1 MSTTG
6 RSKANSV
13 VTGRGKNKDQY
24 GRKFGK
30 VQKFA
35 MLEFTKSMWTQDA
48 EASIRNILK
57 HDIGKKCL
65 LEFLKMEYNEDG
77 LQFVIDAQKL
87 DSIPENERKQ
97 FAINLYNCFMQSKMN
112 GIGQQ
117 ERTNETQKLWDT
129 ANSSENVYVNENS
142 VLQKIKEECDVIM
155 NSLALDA
162 FPRFIQSKYCNK
174 VLEVLRSQGNNE
186 MDGVM
191 NSMNMNAPK
200 DADEWLNSFVSIAES
215 LPACIVISDMT
226 IPGAPMVYVNDSF
239 CNTTGYSRGEATG
252 RNCRFLQG
260 PETEPDAI
268 QVIRSTLSKG
278 TDCHVKLT
286 NYRKNGDKF
295 QNLLSMRP
303 VFDADNIY
311 RYVIGVQFELKN
323 DANLKPRLIQL
334 DKLLRL
340 LPSKLPF
347 KSKAS
352 SRAKGMMAVKT
363 SGEANDMVKNKEYI
377 EKQASMMETQENIE
391 NKDRPKSIMKTNS
404 NTNTRLNYDLTNA
417 AFTKIMWLNNVN
429 NSCRG
434 VLLDELGRTYFKQY
448 IESNCSKMLQTQFE
462 FFENGLKCRTTEG
475 AEQLKQIR
483 KSHMK
488 MVKNE
493 MFYCTTNEIQIGTL
507 DSTDW
512 APIFQNMCGWHD
524 QTIQL
529 FVTIF
534 PQFLDSNLFNEYISK
549 LSAQEKS
556 GINSSIQTC
565 ACEVDL
571 FSDVAWLE
579 MFKIMSENV
588 KCGMVVSDMTVP
600 GIPLVYINE
609 GFKNVTGYGKEK
621 IGTSCK
627 FLQGKDT
634 EDYLNDEIMTAL
646 QQNDKLLIK
655 LHNYKQNGEKFQCLF
670 ALHPVFGAKP
680 DYEYKYQIG
689 IQMDFKASPD
699 IKDYILEMELVLKY
713 LPDVITGEPKGIND
727 IALNEG
733 NGQSSMS
740 SPMGGMGQ
748 SSMSSPMGGMGQS
761 SMSSPMG
768 GMGQPSMSSP
778 MGGMGQPSMNEFSA
792 NPPEHSNNPSF
803 KSPRG
808 MF

>member
-1 MSTTG
+1 MRQTG
-6 RSKANSV
+6 KSRGTSV

-30 VQKFA
+30 VQKNA
-35 MLEFTKSMWTQDA
+35 MLEFTKSLWIQNA
-48 EASIRNILK
+48 ESSIRNIMK
-57 HDIGKKCL
+57 YEVGQQCF
-65 LEFLKMEYNEDG
+65 LEFLKTEYNEDG
-77 LQFVIDAQKL
+77 LLFVIDSQKL
-87 DSIPENERKQ
+87 DSIPENDRMKI
-97 FAINLYNCFMQSKMN
+97 AINLYNCFTKSKMT

-117 ERTNETQKLWDT
+117 ERTADTQKLWDN
-129 ANSSENVYVNENS
+129 ANSSDSVYVNENN
-142 VLQKIKEECDVIM
+142 VLQKIKDECDVII
-155 NSLALDA
+155 NSLAMDA

-174 VLEVLRSQGNNE
+174 VMEVLRSQGNTE
-186 MDGVM
+186 MDAIM
-191 NSMNMNAPK
+191 NSANMNAPK

-226 IPGAPMVYVNDSF
+226 IAGAPMVFVNEEF
-239 CNTTGYSRGEATG
+239 CNTTGYSRMEATG

-260 PETEPDAI
+260 PDTEPEAI

-311 RYVIGVQFELKN
+311 RYVIGVQFEIKN
-323 DANLKPRLIQL
+323 DSNLKARLLQL

-363 SGEANDMVKNKEYI
+363 TGEANDMVKNKEYI

-391 NKDRPKSIMKTNS
+391 NTDRPKSIMKTS

-417 AFTKIMWLNNVN
+417 AFTKIMWLNNVTH
-429 NSCRG
+429 SCRG
-434 VLLDELGRTYFKQY
+434 VLLDETGRTYFKQY
-448 IESNCSKMLQTQFE
+448 IESNCSKMLRTQFE

-475 AEQLKQIR
+475 NEQLKQIR

-507 DSTDW
+507 NSIDW
-512 APIFQNMCGWHD
+512 GPIFQNMCGWHD
-524 QTIQL
+524 QTIEL
-529 FVTIF
+529 FVSIF

-549 LSAQEKS
+549 LSAREKS

-571 FSDVAWLE
+571 SSETAWLD
-579 MFKIMSENV
+579 MFKIMSETV

-621 IGTSCK
+621 IGTSCR

-634 EDYLNDEIMTAL
+634 EDYLNDEIMAAL
-646 QQNDKLLIK
+646 QQSDKLLIK

-670 ALHPVFGAKP
+670 ALHPVFGVKP

-689 IQMDFKASPD
+689 IQMDFKASSD
-699 IKDYILEMELVLKY
+699 IKEYILEMEMVLKH
-713 LPDVITGEPKGIND
+713 LPDVINGEPKNGGD
-727 IALNEG
+727 IGLNE
-733 NGQSSMS
+733 
-740 SPMGGMGQ
+740 
-748 SSMSSPMGGMGQS
+748 
-761 SMSSPMG
+761 

-778 MGGMGQPSMNEFSA
+778 MGQPSMSSPMGQPSMSSPMGQPSMSSPMGQPSMSSFSPA
-792 NPPEHSNNPSF
+792 PPENSNNSSF
-803 KSPRG
+803 LSPRQ